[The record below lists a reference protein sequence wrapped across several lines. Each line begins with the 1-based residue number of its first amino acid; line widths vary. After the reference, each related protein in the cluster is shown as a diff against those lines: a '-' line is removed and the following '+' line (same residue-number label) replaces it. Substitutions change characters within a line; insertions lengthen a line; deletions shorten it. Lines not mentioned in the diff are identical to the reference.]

1 IFPGR
6 SIDNQRLH
14 CKLLLILHFLI
25 TIRPHPAVATTR
37 FRLCRERRAVCGQIC
52 FLRLQTNRPGTVSD
66 LPAVPK
72 NDTTPQ
78 GEHDPR
84 SVRMPEWEAIA
95 HTPPGA
101 HGTGGTVQP
110 VTSVF

>member
-1 IFPGR
+1 M
-6 SIDNQRLH
+6 
-14 CKLLLILHFLI
+14 
-25 TIRPHPAVATTR
+25 IRKTAA
-37 FRLCRERRAVCGQIC
+37 RRAPRRRPGGQMAIQ

-101 HGTGGTVQP
+101 HGTGGTVHP